1 VERVFHNLSK
11 GARYDILS
19 ILLERRGKK
28 ELATELGVSPALI
41 TKYINKVT
49 HPSDEVMSKIYE
61 ISQEDERK
69 RINRII
75 INDMVESLL
84 TLVQN
89 VDIEEIADNEELK
102 KLKEILSQIENHN
115 LLRSFSFV

>member
-1 VERVFHNLSK
+1 MERVFHNLSK

-89 VDIEEIADNEELK
+89 VDIGEIADNEELK

>member
-1 VERVFHNLSK
+1 MERVFHNLSK
-11 GARYDILS
+11 SARYDIIS

-61 ISQEDERK
+61 ITQEDERK

-89 VDIEEIADNEELK
+89 IDIEEIADNEELK
-102 KLKEILSQIENHN
+102 KLKEILSQIENHC
-115 LLRSFSFV
+115 LLRSFSLV

>member
-89 VDIEEIADNEELK
+89 VDIGEIADNEELK

>member
-1 VERVFHNLSK
+1 MERVFHNLSK

>member
-1 VERVFHNLSK
+1 MERVFHNLSK

-49 HPSDEVMSKIYE
+49 HPSDEVMSK
-61 ISQEDERK
+61 
-69 RINRII
+69 
-75 INDMVESLL
+75 
-84 TLVQN
+84 
-89 VDIEEIADNEELK
+89 
-102 KLKEILSQIENHN
+102 N
-115 LLRSFSFV
+115 L